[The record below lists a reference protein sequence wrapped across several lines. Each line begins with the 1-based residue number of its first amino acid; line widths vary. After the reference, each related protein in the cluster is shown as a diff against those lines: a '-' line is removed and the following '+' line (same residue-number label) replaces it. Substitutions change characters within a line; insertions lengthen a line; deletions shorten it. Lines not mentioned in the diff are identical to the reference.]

1 MAQVVSPSDLVRA
14 VFAALDAKDP
24 DALTALMSEDVRLRL
39 GNQDVVEGETA
50 FLATSQAFASS
61 INGTRHEI
69 HSLWNVDDVVI
80 AEMDV
85 HYERLDGGR
94 LTLPCCNVFRVRDGL
109 VSDYRVYM
117 DIGPVFA

>member
-1 MAQVVSPSDLVRA
+1 MTQVVSPSDLVRD

-24 DALTALMSEDVRLRL
+24 DALTAHVSEDVRLRL
-39 GNQDVVEGETA
+39 GNQDVVEGKAA

-61 INGTRHEI
+61 INQIRHEI

-109 VSDYRVYM
+109 VSDYRIYM

>member
-1 MAQVVSPSDLVRA
+1 MSPSDLVRD

-24 DALTALMSEDVRLRL
+24 DALAAHMSEDVRLRL
-39 GNQDVVEGETA
+39 GNQDVVEGKA
-50 FLATSQAFASS
+50 ATSQAFASS
-61 INGTRHEI
+61 ISRIRHEI
-69 HSLWNVDDVVI
+69 HSLWNVDGVVI

-85 HYERLDGGR
+85 HYERLDGGK
-94 LTLPCCNVFRVRDGL
+94 LTLPCCNVFRMRDGL

>member
-1 MAQVVSPSDLVRA
+1 
-14 VFAALDAKDP
+14 
-24 DALTALMSEDVRLRL
+24 LRL
-39 GNQDVVEGETA
+39 GNQDVVEGKAA

-61 INGTRHEI
+61 INQIRHEI

-85 HYERLDGGR
+85 HYERLDGGK